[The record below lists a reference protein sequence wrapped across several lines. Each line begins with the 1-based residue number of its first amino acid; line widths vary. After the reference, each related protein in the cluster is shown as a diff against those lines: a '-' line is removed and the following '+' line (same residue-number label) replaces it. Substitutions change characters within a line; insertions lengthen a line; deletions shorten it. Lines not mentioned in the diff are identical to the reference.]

1 MTQACSRKPTTFLA
15 VLIASRFRS
24 DAAGRRAPCR
34 RASSAHSPGCGA
46 THLRSVAMRAARM
59 RATNFPVAEECVGA
73 PGTGKAMYQA
83 FEEAWSLIAARYGR
97 DHAAAESAPT
107 PAWMWKRS
115 SLPLS
120 NMLLIKRLPLSLPL
134 RRVGAVADAYAAA
147 WPNPCRAAHLEASG
161 QDCANHTKFIVV
173 APQPVATF
181 IEGEELDEPAG
192 NAACGFNQGLAA
204 ASRRR
209 L

>member
-1 MTQACSRKPTTFLA
+1 MRATTFLR
-15 VLIASRFRS
+15 LK
-24 DAAGRRAPCR
+24 
-34 RASSAHSPGCGA
+34 SA
-46 THLRSVAMRAARM
+46 TR
-59 RATNFPVAEECVGA
+59 A
-73 PGTGKAMYQA
+73 PGTGKAMHQA

-134 RRVGAVADAYAAA
+134 RRVGAVADAYAARRGPTLVA
-147 WPNPCRAAHLEASG
+147 LHTWRPAVRTVR
-161 QDCANHTKFIVV
+161 NHTKFIVV

-192 NAACGFNQGLAA
+192 NA
-204 ASRRR
+204 RMRV
-209 L
+209 